1 MIITD
6 QLGRKVHLN
15 SPAKRIVSLVP
26 SQTELLFDLGLD
38 AEVIGITKFCI
49 HPENWLQEK
58 TIVGGTKNF
67 HIDKIKALQPDLII
81 ANKEENTKE
90 LIEELALDYPVYI
103 SDVNNIEDALQMIAD
118 VGSLIGKSSIAEALI
133 SDIKNS
139 RNDLSSIN
147 QTKKS
152 CYYFIWKNP
161 WLTVGGDTF
170 INTMIDEAGFVSLSK
185 NQTRYP
191 EIDLDNIDKHP
202 DFLLLSSEPYP
213 FKQEDAYF
221 LQTKFPSSKILF
233 VDGTYF
239 SWYGSRM
246 KYTFQYLANLQKSS
260 ASN

>member
-6 QLGRKVHLN
+6 QLGREVHLM

-90 LIEELALDYPVYI
+90 LIEELTLDYPVYI
-103 SDVNNIEDALQMIAD
+103 SDVNNIEDALQMIVD
-118 VGSLIGKSSIAEALI
+118 VGSLTGKSSLAEELI

-139 RNDLSSIN
+139 RNELSSIN

-152 CYYFIWKNP
+152 
-161 WLTVGGDTF
+161 
-170 INTMIDEAGFVSLSK
+170 
-185 NQTRYP
+185 
-191 EIDLDNIDKHP
+191 
-202 DFLLLSSEPYP
+202 
-213 FKQEDAYF
+213 
-221 LQTKFPSSKILF
+221 
-233 VDGTYF
+233 
-239 SWYGSRM
+239 
-246 KYTFQYLANLQKSS
+246 
-260 ASN
+260 

>member
-1 MIITD
+1 
-6 QLGRKVHLN
+6 
-15 SPAKRIVSLVP
+15 VP

-38 AEVIGITKFCI
+38 EEIVGITKFCI
-49 HPENWLQEK
+49 YPEHWLQEK

-67 HIDKIKALQPDLII
+67 HIDKIKALLPDLII

-90 LIEELALDYPVYI
+90 LIEELAIDYPVYI
-103 SDVNNIEDALQMIAD
+103 SDVNNIEDALNMIAD
-118 VGSLIGKSSIAEALI
+118 IGKLTGKLESSELLI
-133 SDIKNS
+133 KAIKHS
-139 RNDLSSIN
+139 RNELSSTN
-147 QTKKS
+147 QSKKS

-170 INTMIDEAGFVSLSK
+170 INTMIEEAGFVSLSK

-191 EIDLDNIDKHP
+191 EIDLENIDKYP

-213 FKQEDAYF
+213 FKQEDANF
-221 LQTKFPSSKILF
+221 LQTKFPTSKILF

-246 KYTFQYLANLQKSS
+246 KEAFQYMANLSKSS

>member
-1 MIITD
+1 MITD
-6 QLGRKVHLN
+6 QLGREVNLKM
-15 SPAKRIVSLVP
+15 PAKRIVSLVP

-49 HPENWLQEK
+49 HPELWLQEK

-67 HIDKIKALQPDLII
+67 HIDKIKELQPDLII
-81 ANKEENTKE
+81 ANKEENTKA
-90 LIEELALDYPVYI
+90 LIEELALNYPVYI

-118 VGSLIGKSSIAEALI
+118 VGKLTGKSTAAEDLI
-133 SDIKNS
+133 YDI
-139 RNDLSSIN
+139 RNARNELSLTN

-170 INTMIDEAGFVSLSK
+170 INAMIEEAGFVSLSK

-191 EIDLDNIDKHP
+191 EIDLNNIDKQP

-213 FKQEDAYF
+213 FKQDDAEF
-221 LQTKFPSSKILF
+221 LQTKFPASKILF

-239 SWYGSRM
+239 SWYGSRL
-246 KYTFQYLANLQKSS
+246 TNAFGYLSQLPLE
-260 ASN
+260 

>member
-1 MIITD
+1 MITD
-6 QLGRKVHLN
+6 QLGREVNLKM
-15 SPAKRIVSLVP
+15 PAKRIVSLVP

-38 AEVIGITKFCI
+38 AEVVGITKFCI
-49 HPENWLQEK
+49 HPEHWLQEK

-67 HIDKIKALQPDLII
+67 HTDKIKALKPDLII

-118 VGSLIGKSSIAEALI
+118 VGKLTGKSTAAEDLI
-133 SDIKNS
+133 YDI
-139 RNDLSSIN
+139 RNARNELSSTN

-170 INTMIDEAGFVSLSK
+170 INTMIEEAGFISLSK

-191 EIDLDNIDKHP
+191 EIDLNNIDKQP

-213 FKQEDAYF
+213 FKQEDAEF
-221 LQTKFPSSKILF
+221 LQTKFPASKILF
-233 VDGTYF
+233 VDGTYY

-246 KYTFQYLANLQKSS
+246 KDTFQYMANLSKSS
-260 ASN
+260 APN

>member
-1 MIITD
+1 MITD
-6 QLGRKVHLN
+6 QLGRKVNLN
-15 SPAKRIVSLVP
+15 MPAKRIVSLVP

-38 AEVIGITKFCI
+38 EEVVGITKFCI
-49 HPENWLQEK
+49 HPEHWLQQK

-81 ANKEENTKE
+81 ANKEENTKD
-90 LIEELALDYPVYI
+90 LIEELTLDYPVYI

-118 VGSLIGKSSIAEALI
+118 VGNLTGKSSLAEEFI

-139 RNDLSSIN
+139 RIDLSSIN
-147 QTKKS
+147 STKKT

-170 INTMIDEAGFVSLSK
+170 INTMIEEAGFVSLSK

-191 EIDLDNIDKHP
+191 EIDFDNIDKQP

-213 FKQEDAYF
+213 FKQSDADY
-221 LQTKFPSSKILF
+221 LQTKFPESKILF

-239 SWYGSRM
+239 SWYGSR
-246 KYTFQYLANLQKSS
+246 LSS
-260 ASN
+260 AFPYISNLIIE